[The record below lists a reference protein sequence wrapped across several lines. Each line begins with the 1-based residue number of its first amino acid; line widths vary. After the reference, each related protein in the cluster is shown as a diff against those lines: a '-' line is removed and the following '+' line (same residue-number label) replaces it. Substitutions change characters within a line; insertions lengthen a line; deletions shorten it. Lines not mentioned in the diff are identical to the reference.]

1 MPDDVAASPG
11 RLVLANDCCFRF
23 RKATKTFRNSININL
38 LDYPTG
44 ALSETDWYL
53 LAYSEVIR

>member
-1 MPDDVAASPG
+1 MPEDVAASPG
-11 RLVLANDCCFRF
+11 RLVLANDCCIEF

-44 ALSETDWYL
+44 ALPEPDWYL
-53 LAYSEVIR
+53 LADSEANR